1 MKRTIAPIL
10 FILITCGIAVAV
22 THLWLN
28 RQSPQPASPKPA
40 LAPITKN
47 TNKISYQG
55 VSFTFDPSLAT
66 EVKADTVPAMTDSK
80 PSDIVPEHPA
90 FSLVGYPRPISMPE
104 NDPEIRVFSI
114 TKFRDAMH
122 QASLEMAKTTIP
134 PTGDWAPD
142 VDEEVR
148 VLKALLSKKP
158 AKEGVKSFLARVR
171 ASEPQKFDGYP
182 QMPFLPF
189 WEATQAF
196 VAHLKYINFRNGSG
210 VFFLTQWDVSDTQ
223 QVTNEGL
230 EYAFQGIT
238 NDGQYYIYAEF
249 SVSAFFLPQNSNGEE
264 IAEWNR
270 KNYLLRHDS
279 KKYQNYL
286 HPILTQ
292 LEALPADRFQPNLEL
307 LEQLIQ
313 SMEVQSK

>member
-1 MKRTIAPIL
+1 VRRAIVTICVVFL
-10 FILITCGIAVAV
+10 LGGIGVV
-22 THLWLN
+22 SIRPLLR
-28 RQSPQPASPKPA
+28 RQASKGAQAKPA
-40 LAPITKN
+40 TQPIANK
-47 TNKISYQG
+47 TNVVSYGG
-55 VSFTFDPSLAT
+55 VTFTFDPSLAT
-66 EVKADTVPAMTDSK
+66 EVKADTVPAMTDGK

-90 FSLVGYPRPISMPE
+90 FTLVGYPRPRSMPE

-114 TKFRDAMH
+114 TKFREAMH
-122 QASLEMAKTTIP
+122 RASLEMAKTTIP

-158 AKEGVKSFLARVR
+158 AKEGLKAFLASVR

-182 QMPFLPF
+182 QMPFLPL

-196 VAHLKYINFRNGSG
+196 VARLKYIDFRNGSG
-210 VFFLTQWDVSDTQ
+210 VFFLTQWDVSETQ

-230 EYAFQGIT
+230 EYAFQGLT

-249 SVSAFFLPQNSNGEE
+249 SASALFLPQNSDAEE
-264 IAEWNR
+264 VAEWNR

-279 KKYQNYL
+279 KKYQDCV
-286 HPILTQ
+286 HPILKQ
-292 LEALPADRFQPNLEL
+292 LEAFPANRFQPNLEL